1 MNQCA
6 RSVISRTGCGQKVV
20 NSFVFVDGIVKVQ
33 LIYLGYCLVM
43 LIVAHRGLHA
53 AAPENSRAA
62 LVHAIEAGLAHLE
75 VDVRATADGELVLMH
90 DRTLW
95 RTTSGRGELRTF
107 EAHELRGIRIADGS
121 PIPTLRE
128 VLQLCRDRATLCI
141 DVKEPELGT
150 AIIDLVREVGATVQL
165 WSEHTEVIACAA
177 DRGVFAAWIS
187 NGMLPEGGSDALAAE
202 ALQLGARAVSFY
214 PADVVTETARS
225 CRDAGLML
233 MSGTPNDRL
242 SWENLRR
249 LGVGCLITDR
259 PIACR
264 EWLTLSLASTPTE
277 GPAST
282 AP

>member
-1 MNQCA
+1 MNA
-6 RSVISRTGCGQKVV
+6 
-20 NSFVFVDGIVKVQ
+20 FAFVDDQVKVEP
-33 LIYLGYCLVM
+33 IYLGYHSAM

-53 AAPENSRAA
+53 HSPENSRAA
-62 LVHAIEAGLAHLE
+62 VVHAIEAGLQHIE

-95 RTTSGRGELRTF
+95 RTTSGRGELRAF
-107 EAHELRGIRIADGS
+107 EAHELRGIRLADGS

-128 VLQLCRDRATLCI
+128 ALRLCRDRATLCI
-141 DVKEPELGT
+141 DVKEPDLGA
-150 AIIDLVREVGATVQL
+150 AIVDLVQEVGAPVQV

-187 NGMLPEGGSDALAAE
+187 SGMLPEGGSEALAAE

-214 PADVVTETARS
+214 PADVVTQTTRS
-225 CRDAGLML
+225 CRDAGLMV

-249 LGVGCLITDR
+249 LGVGCLTTDR
-259 PIACR
+259 PVACR
-264 EWLTLSLASTPTE
+264 EWLASSLASTSADGPTAT
-277 GPAST
+277 PS
-282 AP
+282 